1 MMLVTPP
8 QIQPVNAAA
17 DPIFRQQGS
26 PADSATGSCKSGIKN
41 AVSEYGISFAGALSL

>member
-8 QIQPVNAAA
+8 QIQLLQAAA
-17 DPIFRQQGS
+17 GNPVLRRC
-26 PADSATGSCKSGIKN
+26 SAGIKN